1 MNEREVHR
9 FESID
14 STMYEAVR
22 LANKGCPHGT
32 AVVAEEQT
40 AGHGRHGRVWHSE
53 RNAGLYVSVVLRL
66 AMQPADLPILTLA
79 LGLAVVDA
87 IRAETGLDCDL
98 RWPNDVLVQ
107 NKKCCGI
114 LAQLHGAAVVAGI
127 GINVNHSRFP
137 EDLESIAT
145 SLRLASINR
154 IFDRDSLLQRLLT
167 SIDDHCEIL
176 THHGREAIIQAFT
189 RASSYVYGRRVRLE
203 DTGETGTTAG
213 LDSAGFLILKKDD
226 GRRITVLAGG
236 VRPE

>member
-1 MNEREVHR
+1 MSEREIHR

-22 LANKGCPHGT
+22 LAGKGCPHGT
-32 AVVAEEQT
+32 VVVAEEQT
-40 AGHGRHGRVWHSE
+40 AGHGRYGRTWHSE
-53 RNAGLYVSVVLRL
+53 SDAGLYTSVVLRL
-66 AMQPADLPILTLA
+66 PLQPADLPILTLA

-107 NKKCCGI
+107 SRKCCGI
-114 LAQLHGAAVVAGI
+114 LAQLHGTAVVAGI

-137 EDLESIAT
+137 ADLESIAT
-145 SLRLASINR
+145 SLRLASNDR
-154 IFDRDSLLQRLLT
+154 IFERESLLQKLLA

-176 THHGREAIIQAFT
+176 AHHGRDAIIQAFT

-226 GRRITVLAGG
+226 GRRTTVLAGG